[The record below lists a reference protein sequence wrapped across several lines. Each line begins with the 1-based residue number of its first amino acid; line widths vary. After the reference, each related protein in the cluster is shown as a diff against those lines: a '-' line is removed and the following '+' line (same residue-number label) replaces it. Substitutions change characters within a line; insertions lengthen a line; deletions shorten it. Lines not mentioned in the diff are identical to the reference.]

1 MRENLYKGE
10 FGHAKAKVYDVDG
23 NGTKEVIVT
32 TIMCNRKY
40 APVYPPTEYMTVAIL
55 NADRTRYR
63 NDELGYNWEV
73 IPMDLGKPLYQ
84 NDGSVAS
91 GVFQSPT
98 ISDIDGDGKVE
109 ILFNSYNGKV
119 HCFGLDKKSRTP
131 GRTVLL
137 SEQVQN
143 LNMLLPLYART

>member
-1 MRENLYKGE
+1 MNLVFGPKSWGQISLFEDYASEIRNDNGGWGFPVTGNELRENLYKGE

-84 NDGSVAS
+84 NDGSLAS
-91 GVFQSPT
+91 GVFQSP
-98 ISDIDGDGKVE
+98 
-109 ILFNSYNGKV
+109 
-119 HCFGLDKKSRTP
+119 
-131 GRTVLL
+131 
-137 SEQVQN
+137 
-143 LNMLLPLYART
+143 